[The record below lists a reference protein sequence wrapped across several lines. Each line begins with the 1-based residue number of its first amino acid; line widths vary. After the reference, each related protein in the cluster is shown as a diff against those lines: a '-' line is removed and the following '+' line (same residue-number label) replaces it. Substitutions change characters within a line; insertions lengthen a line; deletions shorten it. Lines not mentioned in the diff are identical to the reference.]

1 MRRFLLTALVVC
13 TVNFAFGQAD
23 TIIRRSNPSASP
35 RVGGNDHF
43 LIQFGATNWQGKP
56 DSINNS
62 GFSRTFNMYFMFA
75 FAFKTNPQWSV
86 GIGPGIATDHIFFD
100 NTYVGLKDA
109 TPTLQINN
117 VSDTSHFKKYKMATA
132 YLEAPVELR
141 FTLNPEKNNSLKLA
155 VGAKVGT
162 LLSAWVKGKTLVDA
176 NGNTISDYVSKEKNK
191 RFLNSNRLSL
201 MGRVGFGN
209 FSLFTTYAVTTV
221 FKEGLGPEVRPMT
234 IGLTLSGL

>member
-1 MRRFLLTALVVC
+1 MRRILLTALVLC
-13 TVNFAFGQAD
+13 SVNFAFAQAD
-23 TIIRRSNPSASP
+23 TIIRRSNPSATP
-35 RVGGNDHF
+35 KVGGNDHF
-43 LIQFGATNWQGKP
+43 LIQFGGTSWQGKP

-75 FAFKTNPQWSV
+75 FPFKTNPQWSV
-86 GIGPGIATDHIFFD
+86 AIGPGIATDHMFFSD
-100 NTYVGLKDA
+100 TYVGLKDA
-109 TPTLQINN
+109 TPTLEFRN

-141 FTLNPEKNNSLKLA
+141 FTLNPEKNSSFKVAL
-155 VGAKVGT
+155 GAKVGT

-176 NGNTISDYVSKEKNK
+176 NGNTITDYVSKEKNK

-201 MGRVGFGN
+201 MGRIGYGN
-209 FSLFTTYAVTTV
+209 FSLFTSYAVSPI
-221 FKEGLGPEVRPMT
+221 FKEGLGPDVRPMT